1 MPTPRV
7 SIDKQSP
14 AVYKQ
19 LVAVSAAAKQAAEDA
34 GLDRRLVELVNVRC
48 SQING
53 CAFCLSL
60 HHEAAV
66 VAGVTEQQIAV
77 LPAWREAP
85 LLFDDQ
91 QRAALDLA
99 ESATELPSTEDAD
112 CAYERAADILD
123 AAQISAVTWVAVA
136 INAFNRVSI
145 MSRFNVHPRE

>member
-7 SIDKQSP
+7 SIDKQTP

-19 LVAVSAAAKQAAEDA
+19 LVAVSAAAKQAAADA
-34 GLDRRLVELVNVRC
+34 GLDRTVVELVNLRC

-60 HHEAAV
+60 HHADAV
-66 VAGVTEQQIAV
+66 AAGVTEQQIAV

-85 LLFDDQ
+85 ALYTDQ
-91 QRAALDLA
+91 QRAALELA
-99 ESATELPSTEDAD
+99 ESATELPSVDDAD

-123 AAQISAVTWVAVA
+123 AAQISAVTWAAVA

-145 MSRFNVHPRE
+145 MSRYNVHPRP